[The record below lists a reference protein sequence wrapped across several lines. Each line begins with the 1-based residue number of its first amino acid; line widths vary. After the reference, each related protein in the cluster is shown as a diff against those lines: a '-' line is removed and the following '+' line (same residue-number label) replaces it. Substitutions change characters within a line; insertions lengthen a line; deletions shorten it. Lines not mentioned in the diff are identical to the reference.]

1 MSEQMQQQMEK
12 MTLQRNKVRAYLKD
26 AHSKFQQLNVS
37 EFGMLEDAYYDAPE
51 KPSPNYVDGL
61 RLTKSKKALKVKA
74 SVDTMLKLFVQVNRE
89 VIDAQKASY
98 RHAVAKRRLS
108 TVTAGREEELQERQR
123 ERQAK
128 RARKEKLATV
138 KRPHLAALEG
148 HVSDDEDPF
157 DDPDFS

>member
-1 MSEQMQQQMEK
+1 
-12 MTLQRNKVRAYLKD
+12 MTLQRNRVRSYLKE
-26 AHSKFQQLNVS
+26 AHCHLQKLDVS

-74 SVDTMLKLFVQVNRE
+74 SVDALMKAFVQVNRE
-89 VIDAQKASY
+89 VVDAQKASY

-108 TVTAGREEELQERQR
+108 TVTAGREEELGERQL

-128 RARKEKLATV
+128 RARKEKLASV
-138 KRPHLAALEG
+138 ARPSLATLEG
-148 HVSDDEDPF
+148 RVEDDEDPF
-157 DDPDFS
+157 GEADFS